1 MSKSQVLNSYA
12 VFIRI
17 KGKVVKKK
25 KNAVIKRVE
34 IGNYCR
40 YQSSNQSREGRDSK
54 QSTEEQSEVGNR
66 KAI

>member
-17 KGKVVKKK
+17 KGKAVKK